1 MTSAQHGGGRT
12 WRQLITEAAD
22 AMDGA
27 LGGDRRREAN
37 WLVERVSGHGAS
49 ELVLHGDDLVN
60 TRPVAFFDQLLARRC
75 AGEPLQYVLGRWAF
89 RALELHVDRNVL
101 IPRPETEVVAGLA
114 IAAARR
120 AQSRKRA
127 EGRVNAA
134 AADLGTGSGA
144 IALSLAA
151 EVNGLEVVAT
161 DASPGALAV
170 ARANL
175 AGLGRAATRV
185 TMREGSW
192 FEALP
197 AERRNGFD
205 VVVSNP
211 PYIGTVE
218 AVGLP
223 AEVRDWEPAIALFAG
238 PDGTQALEHLI
249 AEAPGWLAD
258 DGVLVLEMAPA
269 QTAWAKG
276 LAESTGFVGAHIVE
290 DLAGKPR
297 ALVANWKVRQR

>member
-1 MTSAQHGGGRT
+1 MTSAEQSGGRT
-12 WRQLITEAAD
+12 WRQLITEATS

-37 WLVERVSGHGAS
+37 WLVEGVSGYGSSELIVQWDDRVS
-49 ELVLHGDDLVN
+49 
-60 TRPVAFFDQLLARRC
+60 TRSIAFFVQLLARRC
-75 AGEPLQYVLGRWAF
+75 AGEPLQYVVGRWAF
-89 RALELHVDRNVL
+89 RALELHVERNVL
-101 IPRPETEVVAGLA
+101 IPRPETEVVAGVA
-114 IAAARR
+114 IDAARR

-127 EGRVNAA
+127 EGLVNAA

-144 IALSLAA
+144 IALSLAT
-151 EVNGLEVVAT
+151 EVPGLEVVAT

-185 TMREGSW
+185 TMRQGSW

-211 PYIGTVE
+211 PYIGTAE
-218 AVGLP
+218 AAGLP

-249 AEAPGWLAD
+249 TEAPGWLAD

-269 QTAWAKG
+269 QTGWAMG
-276 LAESTGFVGAHIVE
+276 LAKSTGFVGAHIVE